1 MHSFS
6 RLLTPSHAF
15 SRLLLQVKIRK
26 ALGGHTLGADLLELL
41 EGANAAGDEVVAR
54 LVSWCDG
61 AHPQAQDAA
70 FSFSHLLLPSRAFS
84 RLLSPSADGWSSKI
98 GSVDRMKG
106 EMTEGLHNAHSPTVS
121 SAQPPLTVAA
131 CCV

>member
-1 MHSFS
+1 M
-6 RLLTPSHAF
+6 
-15 SRLLLQVKIRK
+15 KIRK

-61 AHPQAQDAA
+61 AHPQAQDDLAA

-84 RLLSPSADGWSSKI
+84 RLLAPSLAFRRRVVIQDW
-98 GSVDRMKG
+98 
-106 EMTEGLHNAHSPTVS
+106 
-121 SAQPPLTVAA
+121 
-131 CCV
+131 